1 MPVVQNVRE
10 SSERGRR
17 KKPVQIS
24 IEKAQGDAEEVRVGS
39 LTLRLRAPKSRPA
52 RRLHQMI
59 WQSWP
64 DLLLAAAT
72 SDEEGKGIDAELTA
86 RTLTLYRNVLRQR
99 LAEDDPEVA
108 ALPQIEITAADVRRS
123 CRDLTLEIGEE
134 ASERGEGEADFLS
147 RICETLWP
155 LASETPGLAWPRPP
169 RPAAPTSSPG
179 EMGSAEGHAEG
190 APWTPAPPEGA
201 QWLDDAL
208 AENLDLHEFADL
220 LRAMLLAMGGFPGD
234 VSDRFT
240 TP

>member
-1 MPVVQNVRE
+1 M
-10 SSERGRR
+10 
-17 KKPVQIS
+17 QIS

-72 SDEEGKGIDAELTA
+72 SDEEGTGIDADLTA

-108 ALPQIEITAADVRRS
+108 ALPEIQITAADVRRS
-123 CRDLTLEIGEE
+123 CRDLTLELGEDP
-134 ASERGEGEADFLS
+134 AERGEGEVDFLS

-169 RPAAPTSSPG
+169 RPAPPTSSPEPTGPPGAMSPG

>member
-1 MPVVQNVRE
+1 MPVVQNARE
-10 SSERGRR
+10 SGSPDRGRR
-17 KKPVQIS
+17 KKPAQIS
-24 IEKAQGDAEEVRVGS
+24 IEKAQREAEEVQVGS
-39 LTLRLRAPKSRPA
+39 LTLRLRAPKSRAA
-52 RRLHQMI
+52 RRLHQQI

-72 SDEEGKGIDAELTA
+72 ADEDGQGIDAELTA

-108 ALPQIEITAADVRRS
+108 ALPEIEITAAEVRRG

-134 ASERGEGEADFLS
+134 APERGEADFLC

-169 RPAAPTSSPG
+169 RSADHPENEPWNPAA
-179 EMGSAEGHAEG
+179 
-190 APWTPAPPEGA
+190 PEGA

-208 AENLDLHEFADL
+208 AENLDIHEFADL
-220 LRAMLLAMGGFPGD
+220 LRAMLASMGGFPGD